1 MRNLIL
7 ILALV
12 NFINFNLS
20 ASNII
25 KSGYIINEKGDTI
38 IGYLVEQNSI
48 NSSKKC
54 IFKRTPEGD
63 KIVYKPNEIEGYR
76 FTDGKYYIS
85 KQIGPDS
92 DQAKKTVFMEFFI
105 KGIACIFYY
114 VDEKGE
120 HYYIEKTP
128 FGLVELS
135 DLDLTP
141 ENSKKGESIYKGKLK
156 IIMADCPE
164 IGNEI
169 NNTQLTYSSLV
180 KLSKVYHNRV
190 CTTESCI
197 IFERKATPVKIN
209 FGIVVGL
216 SDNNYKFGSELWS
229 DHRLGYQAGVTMKLK
244 NILFPNE
251 KLSFSVDV
259 LIEKD
264 ATYTMKPFDNH
275 RYVHVTYEGSDYVLT
290 SFPNN
295 QTIQELPV
303 DLKLI
308 DLKIPLLYN
317 YNFDFHKMSLVPG
330 IGITNKFILSSNKE
344 FKIKNFDDQYGR
356 TIQKY
361 MIGFVGKIGFEKKI
375 LNTRTLCFN
384 FLYEYMADPFAVNS
398 LLRLTENKLTFQA
411 GFRF

>member
-7 ILALV
+7 ILALI
-12 NFINFNLS
+12 NYINFNIS
-20 ASNII
+20 ANNTI
-25 KSGYIINEKGDTI
+25 KSGYIINQKGDTTR
-38 IGYLVEQNSI
+38 GYLIEQNSI

-54 IFKRTPEGD
+54 VFKSTPDAD
-63 KIVYKPNEIEGYR
+63 KIIYKPNEIAGYR

-85 KQIGPDS
+85 KQVGADS
-92 DQAKKTVFMEFFI
+92 AQAKKNVFMEFFI
-105 KGIACIFYY
+105 KGIACIYY
-114 VDEKGE
+114 FVDEKGE

-135 DLDLTP
+135 DVDLTA
-141 ENSKKGESIYKGKLK
+141 ENSKKGELIYKEKLK
-156 IIMADCPE
+156 IIMADCPQ
-164 IGNEI
+164 IDNEI
-169 NNTQLTYSSLV
+169 NKTQLTYSSLV
-180 KLSKVYHNRV
+180 KLSKDYHNKV
-190 CTTESCI
+190 CTTDCCI
-197 IFERKATPVKIN
+197 IFERKPTPVKVN
-209 FGIVVGL
+209 FGIVVGI

-229 DHRLGYQAGVTMKLK
+229 DYRLGYQAGLSMKLK
-244 NILFPNE
+244 NILFSND
-251 KLSFSVDV
+251 KLSFSVDL

-264 ATYTMKPFDNH
+264 ARYTMKPFDNH
-275 RYVHVTYEGSDYVLT
+275 RYVHITYEDADYILT

-308 DLKIPLLYN
+308 DFKIPFLFN
-317 YNFDFHKMSLVPG
+317 YSFDFRNISLVPG

-356 TIQKY
+356 TIQQY
-361 MIGFVGKIGFEKKI
+361 LVGFVGKVGFEKKL
-375 LNTRTLCFN
+375 LNTRALFFN

-411 GFRF
+411 GYIF

>member
-20 ASNII
+20 ASNTI
-25 KSGYIINEKGDTI
+25 KSGYVIIQKGDTI
-38 IGYLVEQNSI
+38 RGYLIEQNSI

-54 IFKRTPEGD
+54 VFKSTPDTD
-63 KIVYKPNEIEGYR
+63 KIIYKPNEIAGYR
-76 FTDGKYYIS
+76 FNDGKYYIS
-85 KQIGPDS
+85 KQIGLDS

-105 KGIACIFYY
+105 KGIACIYYY

-120 HYYIEKTP
+120 HYYIEKAP

-180 KLSKVYHNRV
+180 KLSKDYHNKV

-197 IFERKATPVKIN
+197 IFERKDTPVKVN
-209 FGIVVGL
+209 FGVVVGL
-216 SDNNYKFGSELWS
+216 SGNNYKFGSELWS
-229 DHRLGYQAGVTMKLK
+229 DYRLGYQAGVSLKLK
-244 NILFPNE
+244 NILFQND
-251 KLSFSVDV
+251 KLSFSVDL

-275 RYVHVTYEGSDYVLT
+275 RYVHVTYEGIDYVLT
-290 SFPNN
+290 SFQNN
-295 QTIQELPV
+295 STIQELPV
-303 DLKLI
+303 DLKLL
-308 DLKIPLLYN
+308 DLKIPLLFN
-317 YNFDFHKMSLVPG
+317 YNFDFRKISLVPG
-330 IGITNKFILSSNKE
+330 IGITNKFILNSNKE

-361 MIGFVGKIGFEKKI
+361 MIGFVGKIGVEK
-375 LNTRTLCFN
+375 NTVNKKTLCFN
-384 FLYEYMADPFAVNS
+384 FLYEYLADPFAVNS